1 LSKKDAQ
8 DLMEMLGAVMAVEN
22 NLSVIQ
28 ALSFTLA
35 HTLTTLQWI
44 GAVIALL
51 ELLKNS
57 ISNSLSDKN

>member
-1 LSKKDAQ
+1 
-8 DLMEMLGAVMAVEN
+8 MEMLGAVMAVDN
-22 NLSVIQ
+22 NLIVIQ